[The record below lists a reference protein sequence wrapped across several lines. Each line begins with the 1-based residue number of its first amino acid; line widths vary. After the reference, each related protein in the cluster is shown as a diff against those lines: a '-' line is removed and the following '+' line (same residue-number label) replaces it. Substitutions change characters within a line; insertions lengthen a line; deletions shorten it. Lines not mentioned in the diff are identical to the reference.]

1 MFNWICSSKDY
12 EAAEYIR
19 SYDKCFDEALF
30 KETLDDPDPTNID
43 ILCAAAAAA
52 EENFKVEEPK
62 DSFKFKGFVKASDVY
77 QHTKENSL
85 EEMIIE
91 EADKKQG
98 EYEDQEEDDGD
109 N

>member
-19 SYDKCFDEALF
+19 SYDKCFDEAKF

-52 EENFKVEEPK
+52 EENFKEEEP
-62 DSFKFKGFVKASDVY
+62 SFKGFIKASDVY
-77 QHTKENSL
+77 QQTKEK
-85 EEMIIE
+85 EEVIIE
-91 EADKKQG
+91 EKDIKQG

>member
-1 MFNWICSSKDY
+1 MKDY

-30 KETLDDPDPTNID
+30 KETLNDPDPTNID
-43 ILCAAAAAA
+43 ILCAAAAVA
-52 EENFKVEEPK
+52 EENFKEVEP
-62 DSFKFKGFVKASDVY
+62 SFKGFIKASDVY
-77 QHTKENSL
+77 RHSNEKE
-85 EEMIIE
+85 EVIIE
-91 EADKKQG
+91 EKEKKLG

>member
-19 SYDKCFDEALF
+19 SYDKCIDDAKFQ
-30 KETLDDPDPTNID
+30 ETLDDPDPTNID

-52 EENFKVEEPK
+52 EENFKEEEP
-62 DSFKFKGFVKASDVY
+62 SFKGFIKASDVY
-77 QHTKENSL
+77 QQTKEK
-85 EEMIIE
+85 EEVIIE
-91 EADKKQG
+91 EKEKKQG